1 MRESMAKLEK
11 YLPLIKIIL
20 TLALLIVGLVAP
32 LNEVSELIVFIA
44 ALIIIGYEPFWEC
57 CKTLVKFRFDENLL
71 MIIAAVGA
79 FILGQYAEGIA
90 VLLLK
95 TVGEMFEEYA
105 VDKSRSSITRI
116 AEMRSPY
123 ARVERNGEYIETDP
137 ESVVRGEKLLI
148 KPGERV
154 PVDCVICEGESALDV
169 SALTGESAP
178 INVAAGDA
186 VLSGSIVLNGALT
199 AYCEREYRDGTVAR
213 ILEMVESG
221 KAKKAV
227 TEKFITKFARIYT
240 PVVVAAAILIALIP
254 SLITGNYS
262 EWIYIALN
270 FLVISCPC
278 ALVISVPLAFFRGIG
293 IASGKGILIK
303 GSHYMEELSKIQA
316 VAFDKTG
323 TLTEGRFVIE
333 KINPYKIDEKEFMQ
347 KARIAEC
354 DSNHPL
360 AKAIVGEN
368 YNGARPDV
376 FEERGGKG
384 VVAKYGENSY
394 LAGNAAFLASNGVE
408 IERSEGGSVVY
419 FAENGRY
426 IGSIVLRDAIR
437 KEAETVSEKL
447 AAVGINR
454 TVILSGDAEKECKR
468 VAENLGFCEYHG
480 ELLPADKALYF
491 EELKKGGVKAAFVGD
506 GINDAPSIASADVGI
521 AMGDNGSDAAVE
533 SADVVLMK
541 NDPSLVADGV
551 KISRRTMRIARE
563 NIIFSIAV
571 KVAVMA
577 LSLAGIASMF
587 LAIFADVGVSFI
599 AILNAVRPMK
609 KEREKIARKK

>member
-1 MRESMAKLEK
+1 
-11 YLPLIKIIL
+11 
-20 TLALLIVGLVAP
+20 
-32 LNEVSELIVFIA
+32 
-44 ALIIIGYEPFWEC
+44 
-57 CKTLVKFRFDENLL
+57 
-71 MIIAAVGA
+71 
-79 FILGQYAEGIA
+79 
-90 VLLLK
+90 
-95 TVGEMFEEYA
+95 
-105 VDKSRSSITRI
+105 
-116 AEMRSPY
+116 
-123 ARVERNGEYIETDP
+123 
-137 ESVVRGEKLLI
+137 
-148 KPGERV
+148 
-154 PVDCVICEGESALDV
+154 
-169 SALTGESAP
+169 
-178 INVAAGDA
+178 
-186 VLSGSIVLNGALT
+186 
-199 AYCEREYRDGTVAR
+199 
-213 ILEMVESG
+213 
-221 KAKKAV
+221 
-227 TEKFITKFARIYT
+227 
-240 PVVVAAAILIALIP
+240 
-254 SLITGNYS
+254 
-262 EWIYIALN
+262 
-270 FLVISCPC
+270 
-278 ALVISVPLAFFRGIG
+278 
-293 IASGKGILIK
+293 
-303 GSHYMEELSKIQA
+303 MEELSKIQA

-426 IGSIVLRDAIR
+426 IGNIVLRDAIR

>member
-1 MRESMAKLEK
+1 MAKLEK
-11 YLPLIKIIL
+11 YLPLIKIVL
-20 TLALLIVGLVAP
+20 TVILLIVGLAAP
-32 LNEVSELIVFIA
+32 LSEVGELIVFIA
-44 ALIIIGYEPFWEC
+44 ALIVIGYEPFWEC
-57 CKTLVKFRFDENLL
+57 CKTLVKFKFDENLL

-79 FILGQYAEGIA
+79 FVLGEYAEGIA

-95 TVGEMFEEYA
+95 TIGEMFEEYA

-116 AEMRSPY
+116 AGMRSPY
-123 ARVERNGEYIETDP
+123 ARVERNGEFIETDP

-154 PVDCVICEGESALDV
+154 PVDCVVCDGESALDV

-178 INVAAGDA
+178 VNVTSGDA
-186 VLSGSIVLNGALT
+186 VLSGSIVLDGALT
-199 AYCEREYRDGTVAR
+199 AVCEREYRDGTVAR

-227 TEKFITKFARIYT
+227 AEKFITKFARIYT
-240 PVVVAAAILIALIP
+240 PVVVAAAVLIALIP
-254 SLITGNYS
+254 SLITGDYS
-262 EWIYIALN
+262 RWIYVALN

-303 GSHYMEELSKIQA
+303 GSHYVEELSKIQA

-323 TLTEGRFVIE
+323 TLTEGRFVVE
-333 KINPYKIDEKEFMQ
+333 KIQPHQIGEEEFLQ
-347 KARIAEC
+347 KARLAEC

-360 AKAIVGEN
+360 AKAITGED
-368 YNGARPDV
+368 YNGARPDF
-376 FEERGGKG
+376 FEEKGGKG
-384 VVAKYGENSY
+384 VIARYGDQTY
-394 LAGNAAFLASNGVE
+394 LAGNAAFLASCGVE
-408 IERSEGGSVVY
+408 TVRSEGGSVVY

-426 IGSIVLRDAIR
+426 IGNIVLRDAIR
-437 KEAETVSEKL
+437 KEAERVSEKL
-447 AAVGINR
+447 ASVGIKR
-454 TVILSGDAEKECKR
+454 TVILSGDAEKECER
-468 VAENLGFCEYHG
+468 VAKELGFCEYHG
-480 ELLPADKALYF
+480 ELLPADKAVYF
-491 EELKKGGVKAAFVGD
+491 DELKKGGVKAAFVGD

-533 SADVVLMK
+533 SADAVLMK
-541 NDPSLVADGV
+541 NDPSLVADGI

-563 NIIFSIAV
+563 NIIFSIAI

-577 LSLAGIASMF
+577 LSLAGIANMF
-587 LAIFADVGVSFI
+587 LAVFADVGVSFI

-609 KEREKIARKK
+609 KDRKKPLANNSSRQ